1 MASLSI
7 GVPFLNHDF
16 LSVMGSPSGGEM
28 LSNET
33 VETEDGS
40 FEPLASTVA
49 IVPAVKLKRLERRRK
64 QLHRISSHRELFVLG
79 RLYIDATI
87 KPALVSECGDRTQR
101 AKKRHRERGRPG
113 LGMMRTTQAI
123 TTRGLDSIESRM

>member
-16 LSVMGSPSGGEM
+16 LSVIGSPSGGEL
-28 LSNET
+28 LSSET

-49 IVPAVKLKRLERRRK
+49 MVPAVKLNRLERRRK
-64 QLHRISSHRELFVLG
+64 QLQRISRHRELFVP
-79 RLYIDATI
+79 D
-87 KPALVSECGDRTQR
+87 
-101 AKKRHRERGRPG
+101 
-113 LGMMRTTQAI
+113 
-123 TTRGLDSIESRM
+123 